1 MKNKYE
7 INDILTAVDLIL
19 NEESSTKI
27 KKKNEV
33 KSPLKLINEVN
44 VTKKNE
50 SVPVETENIIL
61 QAEKYLKK

>member
-1 MKNKYE
+1 MKKVR
-7 INDILTAVDLIL
+7 LK
-19 NEESSTKI
+19 S

>member
-1 MKNKYE
+1 M
-7 INDILTAVDLIL
+7 LLLLIL